1 MRIPVVVGAE
11 REGEASLS
19 FAQKWLT
26 DQRATG
32 EQAFSPLIGRSVVTC
47 GSLIGR
53 AQVLAVLAPRPHLRT
68 SGWWRSAVTWRRR
81 SWWRSGLTWTNLG
94 KEESRLCMIESV
106 WIKDFDVD
114 FQLACYPQR
123 LFGGWAV
130 RWECG
135 EWCDIELGLKV
146 KNSQPQL
153 PPPATHGWK
162 AWACFDQQ
170 ASLLLKQSINSWSL
184 CFAVFMW
191 YSCCRILWH
200 FQHQG
205 LLTWRNCRFSR
216 LHTAEVGVWNTQ

>member
-32 EQAFSPLIGRSVVTC
+32 EQAFSPLIGRTAVTC

-81 SWWRSGLTWTNLG
+81 SWWRWGLTWTHLG
-94 KEESRLCMIESV
+94 KGESGLCAIELV
-106 WIKDFDVD
+106 WIIDFDVD

-130 RWECG
+130 RWKCG
-135 EWCDIELGLKV
+135 EWCER
-146 KNSQPQL
+146 
-153 PPPATHGWK
+153 HW
-162 AWACFDQQ
+162 
-170 ASLLLKQSINSWSL
+170 
-184 CFAVFMW
+184 
-191 YSCCRILWH
+191 
-200 FQHQG
+200 
-205 LLTWRNCRFSR
+205 TWF
-216 LHTAEVGVWNTQ
+216 EG